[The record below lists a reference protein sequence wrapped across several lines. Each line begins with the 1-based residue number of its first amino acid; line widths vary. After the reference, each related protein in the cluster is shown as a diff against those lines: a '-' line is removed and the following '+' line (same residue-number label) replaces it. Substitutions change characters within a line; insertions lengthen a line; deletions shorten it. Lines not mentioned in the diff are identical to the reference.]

1 MDYLFRKVVLNIPET
16 YTITTYYI
24 VNDSL
29 KYVSL
34 LKDQS
39 YYLGYVDSD
48 YIGDFIIDDISEGT
62 LDAYVIKQ
70 NIPIISCT
78 STLETD
84 NNVTARV
91 VSITAEGGNSK
102 TTKKKK
108 SQDVE
113 VLNRYQNKGRNKLF

>member
-78 STLETD
+78 STL
-84 NNVTARV
+84 
-91 VSITAEGGNSK
+91 
-102 TTKKKK
+102 
-108 SQDVE
+108 
-113 VLNRYQNKGRNKLF
+113 